1 MCGQSVVGSKQVQ
14 PLGNCARKS
23 NRTKHS
29 IDHSFKCARASAAHT
44 CVTCGLSR
52 GFPELVHAKALL
64 LLLGVHEVL
73 RRTDRLLPSL
83 HTRARA

>member
-1 MCGQSVVGSKQVQ
+1 VARVWSGRSKCNPWATVH
-14 PLGNCARKS
+14 AS
-23 NRTKHS
+23 ETMHS
-29 IDHSFKCARASAAHT
+29 IDHRVKCARASASHT

-52 GFPELVHAKALL
+52 GFPELIHAQALL